1 MIDRSEAGGVA
12 LSIVAHVALFAALSL
27 GLVAAARP
35 LVIKS
40 TPIEVSLTDE
50 TALVSSAPVPSME
63 PPASGA
69 PPAVQPEPQP
79 QPEQPVPAPAEQP
92 TPAKAKPRPSLTLN
106 PDSFRDPTPP
116 TPSQPPRRNPV
127 QGAAGNANGK
137 GPAKETNTNTSPNA
151 SGQVSGPMR
160 AALLNQIRLMLKPNW
175 QAPSGS
181 DIDKLKTWVRIQ
193 LNPDGTLKSVTFD
206 HQEGQTDLNVP
217 YRDLH
222 KERAI
227 AAVRKTHWD
236 TNILKPETYAVWGD
250 FKTYFGKWQ

>member
-1 MIDRSEAGGVA
+1 VIDRSEAGGIA
-12 LSIVAHVALFAALSL
+12 LSIAAHVALFAALSL
-27 GLVAAARP
+27 GFVAAARP
-35 LVIKS
+35 LVVKS

-79 QPEQPVPAPAEQP
+79 EQPVAAPAEQP
-92 TPAKAKPRPSLTLN
+92 SPAKPKPKPSLTLN
-106 PDSFRDPTPP
+106 PDSFRPDPTPP
-116 TPSQPPRRNPV
+116 TPSQQPRRNPV
-127 QGAAGNANGK
+127 QGSAGSANGK
-137 GPAKETNTNTSPNA
+137 GPAKEPNTNTSANA
-151 SGQVSGPMR
+151 TGQVPGPVR

-175 QAPSGS
+175 QAPTGS

-206 HQEGQTDLNVP
+206 HQEGQTDLN
-217 YRDLH
+217 RAQWELH